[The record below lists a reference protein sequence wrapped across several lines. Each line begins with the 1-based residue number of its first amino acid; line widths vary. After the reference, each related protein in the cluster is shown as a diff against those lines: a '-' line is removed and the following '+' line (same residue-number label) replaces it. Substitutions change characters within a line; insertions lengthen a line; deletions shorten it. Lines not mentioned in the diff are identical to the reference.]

1 MQMAQQVHQKMLSI
15 TNQQG
20 NTNLNYNEISSD
32 TFRMAIMKKD

>member
-1 MQMAQQVHQKMLSI
+1 MLSI

-20 NTNLNYNEISSD
+20 TTNLNHNEISSD